1 MDLTFWKIFSEGN
14 VDGMY
19 EKKELYRKVSSEFY
33 SSYISFYFYR
43 INREDFNINSPRIIL
58 SIYK

>member
-1 MDLTFWKIFSEGN
+1 MFSEGN

-19 EKKELYRKVSSEFY
+19 EKKKELYRKVSSEFY
-33 SSYISFYFYR
+33 SLYISFYFYR
-43 INREDFNINSPRIIL
+43 INIEDFNINSPRIIL